1 MRQPRDPAQ
10 PVLVID
16 PPPSA
21 DSLSCGPCE
30 LNGMGEG
37 RDQQGLMRWEVRA
50 LLQRRD
56 EE

>member
-1 MRQPRDPAQ
+1 MWQPHAAAQ

-16 PPPSA
+16 SSPIV
-21 DSLSCGPCE
+21 DSLSCGACE
-30 LNGMGEG
+30 LNGTGEG
-37 RDQQGLMRWEVRA
+37 GDQEGLMRWEVRA